1 MPDGMPWINFNFM
14 VIMGFSLLALII
26 LGVFVLVG
34 IKMVRNGRGKPR
46 RVTEDE
52 EARMI
57 QEIYQGLS
65 RMEQR
70 VEALETI
77 LCDRGPGS
85 IRDER

>member
-1 MPDGMPWINFNFM
+1 
-14 VIMGFSLLALII
+14 MGFSLLALII

-34 IKMVRNGRGKPR
+34 IKMVRNGRNKPR
-46 RVTEDE
+46 KVTEDE

-77 LCDRGPGS
+77 LYDREAGS
-85 IRDER
+85 VRHEP